1 MTMQAS
7 QLIRVGQYA
16 ADVAIQLHDDAGEWG
31 PTVSPEDILKLD
43 RVRAALRAGDF
54 SLAEKDAK
62 VFRLVPYSGE
72 TQRVTGF
79 GDNEQDGFQS

>member
-7 QLIRVGQYA
+7 QLIREGQYA
-16 ADVAIQLHDDAGEWG
+16 AEVLIALHDDGGEWG
-31 PTVSPEDILKLD
+31 PTVTREDIQKLD

-54 SLAEKDAK
+54 KLAEKDAK
-62 VFRLVPYSGE
+62 IYRLVPYSADA
-72 TQRVTGF
+72 RPAAGF